1 MCEKWIYIKLLGHSG
16 QDRGI
21 NIMAIIL
28 VVQTFQG
35 FFCPRKTRAVHFVT
49 NSQVLLQV

>member
-1 MCEKWIYIKLLGHSG
+1 MCEKWIYIKLLG